1 MDIGADA
8 LKENNAF
15 LRGLFAVHILP
26 WHRNVNQTLLLNS
39 HKMNCDADMIHAS
52 HKLVMM

>member
-15 LRGLFAVHILP
+15 LRGLFAVHVLP
-26 WHRNVNQTLLLNS
+26 WHRNVNKTLLLYSN
-39 HKMNCDADMIHAS
+39 KLNCGAE
-52 HKLVMM
+52 